1 MTHLNFGRNNGK
13 PAAVTSW
20 GLIEEGGK
28 LRFEGGNLSLGG
40 QFPPHSTPPNDAPVL

>member
-20 GLIEEGGK
+20 GLGD
-28 LRFEGGNLSLGG
+28 LGGNLRLGG
-40 QFPPHSTPPNDAPVL
+40 GGGGSCSHSTPK